1 MTGYSVAKLDEIEV
15 MDDGRV
21 PFRPVRHHFGVEAF
35 GVNAWTADEVGNRIV
50 NEHDEVSADAGD
62 GQEELYFVYSGHA
75 RFELDG
81 ESVDAP
87 VGTFVFVRP
96 GVKRTAFAEEAPTT
110 IVTVGGTPGKAYEVF
125 GWEVWFMELR
135 ELYDAGDYAA
145 VAARGRELLENHP
158 YPGLAYNV
166 ACAESLAGEKESA
179 VAHLRMAVEGSDQ
192 LRSSPGPTPTSTRS
206 GRTPASRSCSRP
218 SAGDRFRRV
227 PLRRAPRG
235 RCRP

>member
-1 MTGYSVAKLDEIEV
+1 MTGYSVAKLEEIEV

-21 PFRPVRHHFGVEAF
+21 PFRPVRHHFGIEAF
-35 GVNAWTADEVGNRIV
+35 GVNAWTADEVGDRIV

-62 GQEELYFVYSGHA
+62 GQEELYFVYSGRA

-125 GWEVWFMELR
+125 GWEVWFMELH
-135 ELYDAGDYAA
+135 ELYDAGDYAS
-145 VAARGRELLENHP
+145 VSARGRQFLENHP

-166 ACAESLAGEKESA
+166 ACAETLAGEKESA
-179 VAHLRMAVEGSDQ
+179 IAHLRMAVEGSDQ
-192 LRSSPGPTPTSTRS
+192 LRELAGTDSDLDAIREDPGFKELFAT
-206 GRTPASRSCSRP
+206 
-218 SAGDRFRRV
+218 
-227 PLRRAPRG
+227 
-235 RCRP
+235 